1 MLIPRHKSSNMS
13 TQRKLVTLR
22 KITHLRRLKDPRYK
36 AYSLATVGGSWTV
49 VVYHNDF
56 KVGDLVLYFEI
67 DSFIPA
73 ASCCFSW
80 QDASC
85 LTEFQGQRGYHVA
98 SQMLSK
104 QLSQGLVQPITALPQ
119 VEAVLD
125 RLETQHGS
133 RDEAVRIAQGMSFED
148 ILGVKKW
155 EVPFA
160 SKGQI
165 LGRAPKFFPRP
176 ACERAQ
182 NIPDLFSGRKKHL
195 HTTFQITEKLDG
207 VSMTVYRVAVGSR
220 WHQALSALPEGSG
233 QESGGGGVRMG
244 VASAAED
251 LDERGDDVYWRAAKR
266 VGLPGKL
273 GDIGLGNV
281 AVQGELIGP
290 SVKNNSLGFEEN
302 AEHEFIV
309 FQIFDIDKQ
318 TYLIST
324 EVVEVCKRL
333 GLPHVPV
340 MAYSTLKDFATSLP
354 ELLAKAEGVS
364 MRGTTREGFVFKS
377 MREEDFAFKIIS
389 NKWLLEQGE

>member
-1 MLIPRHKSSNMS
+1 MS
-13 TQRKLVTLR
+13 TQRRLVTLR
-22 KITHLRRLKDPRYK
+22 EITHLLRLRGPRYK
-36 AYSLATVGGSWTV
+36 AYDLATVGGSWTV
-49 VVYHNDF
+49 VVYHGDF

-73 ASCCFSW
+73 TGGRFSW
-80 QDASC
+80 EDSSC

-104 QLSQGLVQPITALPQ
+104 QLSQGLVQPVTALPE
-119 VEAVLD
+119 VKAVLD
-125 RLETQHGS
+125 DLEAEHGH
-133 RDEAVRIAQGMSFED
+133 DEAMRLARAMSFED
-148 ILGVKKW
+148 VLGVTKW

-160 SKGQI
+160 SRGQV
-165 LGRAPKFFPRP
+165 LGRAPRFFPRP

-182 NIPDLFSGRKKHL
+182 NIPDLFRRPRTL
-195 HTTFQITEKLDG
+195 HAVFQVTEKLDG
-207 VSMTVYRVAVGSR
+207 ASMTVYRVARGSR
-220 WHQALSALPEGSG
+220 WHAALPALPEGSR
-233 QESGGGGVRMG
+233 QEDEYGARVG

-251 LDERGDDVYWRAAKR
+251 LDERGGDVYWRAARR

-273 GDIGLGNV
+273 GGIGIGLGNV

-290 SVKNNSLGFEEN
+290 SVKNNSLGFEKD
-302 AEHEFIV
+302 AEHEFLV

-318 TYLIST
+318 TYLNAA
-324 EVVEVCKRL
+324 EVVKWCERL
-333 GLPHVPV
+333 DLPHVPV
-340 MAYSTLKDFATSLP
+340 IGYMRLGEFATSFP

-377 MREEDFAFKIIS
+377 MREEEFAFKVIS